1 MSQQKIIPLI
11 RANSKSKL
19 ACITGSKG
27 GKAVNGLMLSDPRI
41 QKLRELREKYRL
53 SSQDLTDLLADQK
66 FVISKNALQ
75 QYLQGN
81 VKGTS
86 KRLSAIS
93 SGVKMSSASGRN
105 ISVDH
110 ITDLFA
116 HVLKIETRLNIE
128 LKRYISRDIR
138 FILEDWYQRLGIKS
152 PSRERKLGAIIGI
165 NYTTIWK
172 WWRDNRYP
180 KSIATVMSI
189 ERKVSSHTAQACI

>member
-19 ACITGSKG
+19 ASITSSKG
-27 GKAVNGLMLSDPRI
+27 SKAVNGLMLSDPRI
-41 QKLRELREKYRL
+41 QKLRELRQKYRL

-66 FVISKNALQ
+66 FVMSKNALQ

-86 KRLSAIS
+86 KRLSALS
-93 SGVKMSSASGRN
+93 SGVKRSSASGRN

-128 LKRYISRDIR
+128 LQRYISRDMR

-152 PSRERKLGAIIGI
+152 PSRERKLGAIIDI
-165 NYTTIWK
+165 DCSTIWK
-172 WWRDNRYP
+172 WHRDNRYP
-180 KSIATVMSI
+180 TSIATVMSI
-189 ERKVSSHTAQACI
+189 ERKVSSHLAQACI

>member
-19 ACITGSKG
+19 ACITGRKG
-27 GKAVNGLMLSDPRI
+27 SKAVKGLMLSDPRI

-66 FVISKNALQ
+66 FIISKNALQ

-86 KRLSAIS
+86 KKYSD
-93 SGVKMSSASGRN
+93 SGRN

-110 ITDLFA
+110 ITDLYA
-116 HVLKIETRLNIE
+116 HVLKIESRLNIE
-128 LKRYISRDIR
+128 LKRYISRDMR
-138 FILEDWYQRLGIKS
+138 FILADWYRRLSISS
-152 PSRERKLGAIIGI
+152 PSRERKLGAIIDVD
-165 NYTTIWK
+165 YSTIWK
-172 WWRDNRYP
+172 WQRDNRYP

>member
-19 ACITGSKG
+19 ASITSSKGSKTV
-27 GKAVNGLMLSDPRI
+27 KGLMLSDPRI
-41 QKLRELREKYRL
+41 QKLRELRQKYRL

-189 ERKVSSHTAQACI
+189 ERKVSSHLAQACI